1 MEVMKNIRG
10 LADKVMKTHLKNL
23 DGKVDCYGHSQLISL
38 LNRQAKSVGKNQI
51 EVDKNS
57 GIVSYPYKRDK
68 LDDCRYQTQTY
79 GFGIDVLRMPS
90 EIPFYFEKLN
100 LILPRDGGMHRLT
113 TLWEF
118 SKINSYTVVVEK
130 MELPEYFFEIMVINK
145 KNKTAN
151 GLRLCDVEVD
161 FVLALQK
168 NDQRLRIKKNII
180 DWIKSKFMKFV

>member
-1 MEVMKNIRG
+1 
-10 LADKVMKTHLKNL
+10 
-23 DGKVDCYGHSQLISL
+23 
-38 LNRQAKSVGKNQI
+38 
-51 EVDKNS
+51 
-57 GIVSYPYKRDK
+57 
-68 LDDCRYQTQTY
+68 
-79 GFGIDVLRMPS
+79 
-90 EIPFYFEKLN
+90 
-100 LILPRDGGMHRLT
+100 
-113 TLWEF
+113 
-118 SKINSYTVVVEK
+118 VVVEK